1 MTPYARLGELL
12 RTHPR
17 AALVTVASVQGSTPR
32 ETDAFMIVTPDGDFS
47 GTIGGG
53 ALEWRALAK
62 AQAML
67 ERGEVGPVAI
77 DQALGPD
84 LGQCCGGRMRLA
96 IEVIDQSRLAEVEKR
111 ADGEIELLDPIVLFG
126 AGHVGRALVLA
137 LAPLPF
143 EVTWVDERPGAFP
156 AIVPGRTRL
165 DRGPALDALARAPDR
180 AQVLIMTHSH
190 ALDLDLCAGALSTG
204 RFASVGVIGSAT
216 KRARFTTRLTA
227 MGFSREDIAMLRCP
241 IGLPSLTGKA
251 PAVIAASVVAEALL
265 IGSRARAELA
275 TRLASV

>member
-1 MTPYARLGELL
+1 MTPHARLGELL
-12 RTHPR
+12 RAHPR

-32 ETDAFMIVTPDGDFS
+32 ETDAFMIVTPDGAFS

-67 ERGEVGPVAI
+67 GRGEPGPVTI

-84 LGQCCGGRMRLA
+84 LGQCCGGRMRLT
-96 IEVIDQSRLAEVEKR
+96 IEVFDRARLPEVEER
-111 ADGEIELLDPIVLFG
+111 AKQEIERFDPIVLFG

-143 EVTWVDERPGAFP
+143 EVTWVDERPEAFP
-156 AIVPGRTRL
+156 AIVPGRTLL
-165 DRGPALDALARAPDR
+165 DRGPALDALTRAPDG

-190 ALDLDLCAGALSTG
+190 ALDLELCATALSAR
-204 RFASVGVIGSAT
+204 RFTSIGVIGSAT
-216 KRARFTTRLTA
+216 KRARFTTRLTT

-241 IGLPSLTGKA
+241 IGVPGLTGKA
-251 PAVIAASVVAEALL
+251 PAVIAASVAAEALS
-265 IGSRARAELA
+265 IGSRARAEVA